1 MKDIGKKISRKD
13 TKLKLI
19 FLGLSL
25 VVFFVI
31 ICSKSTFKQEYD
43 YIETNISK
51 QEVRDLSYL
60 DENLSESDISSAS
73 LTADGS
79 EAQVTLFTERFELID
94 GQYAYIA
101 IPSNLN
107 GEETA
112 KVVIFS
118 HGSGSEVTND
128 IGDPFVRG
136 LQEYGEF
143 FSQNDFIFLASN
155 QHGDNWG
162 NKNSINDIT
171 SLLEYINSEVTNIRE
186 IYLIGYSMGGLP
198 TMNYATTFPD
208 RVQKIA
214 LLAPTINFDEW
225 SKDRV
230 DKTLEIPI
238 KIWHGTKDVNI
249 PIYDSLSF
257 VETMHKY
264 GKDNVEFKE
273 LYEQNHFSI
282 DVEYKNEILHYFLQ

>member
-1 MKDIGKKISRKD
+1 M
-13 TKLKLI
+13 
-19 FLGLSL
+19 
-25 VVFFVI
+25 VFFVI

-208 RVQKIA
+208 RVQKLHFLP
-214 LLAPTINFDEW
+214 LL
-225 SKDRV
+225 
-230 DKTLEIPI
+230 
-238 KIWHGTKDVNI
+238 
-249 PIYDSLSF
+249 
-257 VETMHKY
+257 
-264 GKDNVEFKE
+264 
-273 LYEQNHFSI
+273 
-282 DVEYKNEILHYFLQ
+282 